1 MRMGIRA
8 VLSVLLVAGG
18 GFAQVPAGEPYN
30 PEKHPNPI
38 LTFVER
44 DDFKPTTY
52 DEARVTADIELLGI
66 SADEGS
72 RKDLDMASGA
82 VNKIKILGRNTEVLF
97 YPVVRQTFLLIEG
110 ESFILYSFKDPKPDI
125 PSGIV
130 ASVLD
135 RHAFTKAK
143 KPEEGRFGLSSPP
156 EQLGIR
162 GSAALLFDDDGELTL
177 FWQDQRASHV
187 ATSTVDRQT
196 LFRLVEDLL

>member
-1 MRMGIRA
+1 MMMRMGIRA

-82 VNKIKILGRNTEVLF
+82 VDEIKILGRNTEVLF
-97 YPVVRQTFLLIEG
+97 YPVVRQSFLLIEG
-110 ESFILYSFKDPKPDI
+110 ESFILYSFKDP
-125 PSGIV
+125 
-130 ASVLD
+130 
-135 RHAFTKAK
+135 T
-143 KPEEGRFGLSSPP
+143 
-156 EQLGIR
+156 
-162 GSAALLFDDDGELTL
+162 
-177 FWQDQRASHV
+177 
-187 ATSTVDRQT
+187 
-196 LFRLVEDLL
+196 